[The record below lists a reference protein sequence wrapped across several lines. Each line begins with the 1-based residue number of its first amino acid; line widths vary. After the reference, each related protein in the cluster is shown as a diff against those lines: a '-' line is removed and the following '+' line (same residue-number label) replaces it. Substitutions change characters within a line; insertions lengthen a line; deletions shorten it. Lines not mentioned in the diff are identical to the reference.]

1 MRLNGALAAL
11 AFGLMSGVA
20 LAEQDYVVPEGVT
33 LMTEDE
39 IRSKIIENTMT
50 GTDYG
55 KKWWEFYVSD
65 GKIKGLWDR
74 QRYRGKWS
82 LDGPVM
88 CFDYAGTGYD
98 GCWTMS
104 LDGNTVHWYKPNGE
118 LDDPPSELLPGNE
131 KGL

>member
-39 IRSKIIENTMT
+39 IRSKIIENTLT
-50 GTDYG
+50 GTDYE
-55 KKWWEFYVSD
+55 KQWWEFYAPD
-65 GKIKGLWDR
+65 GKIKGLWEG

-88 CFDYAGTGYD
+88 CLKYAGTGYD

-104 LDGNTVHWYKPNGE
+104 LDGNTVQWYKRNGK
-118 LDDPPSELLPGNE
+118 LDDPPSELLSGNT

>member
-39 IRSKIIENTMT
+39 IRSKIIGNTLT

-55 KKWWEFYVSD
+55 KKWWEFYVPD

-74 QRYRGKWS
+74 ERYRGKWS

-104 LDGNTVHWYKPNGE
+104 LDGNTVHYYKPTGE
-118 LDDPPSELLPGNE
+118 LDDPPDELLPGNT